1 MNKNKKLYNLIE
13 SINNCID
20 KEYYYLTESEK
31 RDLLNEVI
39 YNALIE
45 AIDLSTINNAKLRD
59 KATPDLSKQG
69 QIKRM
74 ERAMR
79 VAQTGKSLEERKGKM
94 AKKLVGIIG
103 KLGYPDIAKELADRI
118 SGNVYDTSLGV

>member
-69 QIKRM
+69 QIKKM
-74 ERAMR
+74 KTALK
-79 VAQTGKSLEERKGKM
+79 VAQTGQTLEDRKAKM
-94 AKKLVGIIG
+94 AKKLVGVIG
-103 KLGYPDIAKELADRI
+103 RLGYPDIAKELADRI

>member
-39 YNALIE
+39 YNAHIE

-69 QIKRM
+69 QIKKM
-74 ERAMR
+74 KTALK
-79 VAQTGKSLEERKGKM
+79 VAQTGQTLEDRKAKM
-94 AKKLVGIIG
+94 AKKLVGVIG
-103 KLGYPDIAKELADRI
+103 RLGYPDIAKELADRI